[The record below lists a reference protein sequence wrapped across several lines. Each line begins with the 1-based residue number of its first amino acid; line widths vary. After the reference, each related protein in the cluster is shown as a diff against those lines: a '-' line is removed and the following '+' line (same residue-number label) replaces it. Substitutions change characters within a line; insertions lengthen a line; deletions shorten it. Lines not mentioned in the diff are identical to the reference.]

1 MIHVLNWLK
10 GFSHS
15 IALLTFQRQKS
26 DTIAMI
32 TGQLKSCWGGGD
44 GACKYEPRCNLVNR
58 YCTLTFSQFLSRS
71 QFNEEL
77 IESFPQPATWSALT
91 NHDQA
96 PSSHGCP
103 GIWSLYLYVCI
114 YILHL
119 YLFRLT
125 FILSYF
131 CVVFKHCFAL
141 QCTGL
146 LLCHW
151 NVVDRWNQSCL
162 NFMEMHF
169 NFWVCL
175 QLSLLVLSLYSGL
188 QDISLTVTTI

>member
-96 PSSHGCP
+96 PSSPGCP
-103 GIWSLYLYVCI
+103 GIWSLYLFVFIFCI
-114 YILHL
+114 CISSGCPGIWT
-119 YLFRLT
+119 FRVFHCLT
-125 FILSYF
+125 FVLFLNVVLHCSAPAYF
-131 CVVFKHCFAL
+131 CATEMLLIDEIKVV
-141 QCTGL
+141 
-146 LLCHW
+146 
-151 NVVDRWNQSCL
+151 
-162 NFMEMHF
+162 
-169 NFWVCL
+169 
-175 QLSLLVLSLYSGL
+175 
-188 QDISLTVTTI
+188 